1 MNEKPSY
8 FKTGSI
14 GAVAGTIGAILG
26 AIPFGLLHYFLNDFL
41 VKNIFGESPKAMP
54 TSLMLL
60 VSGLPLPFFIGT
72 ICIPIGG
79 ALFGLTGAF
88 IGMRRG
94 SSRLWLWG
102 GVSGLLFNL
111 FVSCWAL

>member
-14 GAVAGTIGAILG
+14 GVVAGTIGAIIG
-26 AIPFGLLHYFLNDFL
+26 AIPFSILHSFMYDFL
-41 VKNIFGESPKAMP
+41 AKNIFGYSKAMP

-60 VSGLPLPFFIGT
+60 VSGLPLPFFIGF
-72 ICIPIGG
+72 ICVPIGG

-102 GVSGLLFNL
+102 GLSGLLFNL
-111 FVSCWAL
+111 FVSCATL

>member
-1 MNEKPSY
+1 MNEKSSY
-8 FKTGSI
+8 LKTSSI
-14 GAVAGTIGAILG
+14 GIIAGTIGAILG
-26 AIPFGLLHYFLNDFL
+26 AIPFNFLHYFLNDLL
-41 VKNIFGESPKAMP
+41 VKNVFGSLETEP

-60 VSGLPLPFFIGT
+60 VSGLPLPFFVGI

-79 ALFGLTGAF
+79 ALFGLIGAF
-88 IGMRRG
+88 IGTKRN
-94 SSRLWLWG
+94 SSRLWLWS